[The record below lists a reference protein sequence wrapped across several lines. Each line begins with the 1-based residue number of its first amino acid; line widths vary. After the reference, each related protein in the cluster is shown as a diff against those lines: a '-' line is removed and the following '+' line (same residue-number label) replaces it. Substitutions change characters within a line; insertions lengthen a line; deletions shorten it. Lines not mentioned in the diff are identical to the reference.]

1 MNKVDLSIPMRQS
14 VKGLVLIF
22 IFSVRQ
28 LIRMFWPIIL
38 MVVIQKNFF
47 DNKMILLVIVV
58 IVLLVL
64 LVVHTILYYLNF
76 IFYISNG
83 EFVLKKGY
91 FRKKILTV
99 PLDRIQ
105 SVNTKQNLIQ
115 QVLDVV
121 TLEIDT
127 AGSVAKELKIQA
139 LEKSFAIELQ
149 KQLRPVEL
157 KGTKTENDLQVEE
170 TAGIAEEVILKL
182 TPSDLMRI
190 GISQNHLRAGL
201 IIIAFGF
208 QIFQQIQ
215 DMFKEKAEEYSSE
228 FIGLISASNWALVTF
243 LIVFFL
249 FVSVVFSL
257 LRTVLKY
264 FDFKLTRNEGTYRIE
279 SGLLN
284 KRNVII
290 PHGKVQEL
298 KWETSP
304 LKRFFGIYNLV
315 FKQAVSDQNRR
326 QQLVDAPGCLSTHL
340 EKLRTDLF
348 GGNKLTDNIKIY
360 TNPYYFRRLWLI
372 YGWLPVLVSS
382 PFLFDEWIYWLSVLV
397 WLAGSAFYASL
408 ILKKRYFSIN
418 NEQIIVSGGAISHQ
432 WTQMELHKIQAV
444 EFRQSVFQKKR
455 LLSSLSIMNASGS
468 ITIPYID
475 ENVAKQIYNYLLYHT
490 EVSNKK
496 WM

>member
-1 MNKVDLSIPMRQS
+1 MSNIDLSIPTRQS
-14 VKGLVLIF
+14 AKGLVLIF
-22 IFSVRQ
+22 IFSLRQ
-28 LIRMFWPIIL
+28 FIKMFWPLIL
-38 MVVIQKNFF
+38 VVVFQEKLFKDLF
-47 DNKMILLVIVV
+47 ILGIAVL
-58 IVLLVL
+58 VLLFL

-76 IFYISNG
+76 LFYISNG

-149 KQLRPVEL
+149 KQLRPVDL
-157 KGTKTENDLQVEE
+157 KRTETGSDLPEEKPAGTT
-170 TAGIAEEVILKL
+170 EEVILKL
-182 TPSDLMRI
+182 TPADLMRI

-215 DMFKEKAEEYSSE
+215 DMFDDKAEEYSSE
-228 FIGLISASNWALVTF
+228 FIRFISNSNWALITF
-243 LIVFFL
+243 LVIFFL
-249 FVSVVFSL
+249 AVSVVFSL

-264 FDFKLTRNEGTYRIE
+264 FDFKLIKNEGTYRIE

-298 KWETSP
+298 KWETGP
-304 LKRFFGIYNLV
+304 LKKLFGIFHLV

-348 GGNKLTDNIKIY
+348 GENKLNDNIKIY
-360 TNPYYFRRLWLI
+360 SNPYYLRRLWLF
-372 YGWLPVLVSS
+372 YGWVPVLVSL
-382 PFLFDEWIYWLSVLV
+382 PFLFDEWIYWLAVV
-397 WLAGSAFYASL
+397 AWLAGSAFYASL
-408 ILKKRYFSIN
+408 KLKKRYFSMN

-432 WTQMELHKIQAV
+432 LTQMELHKIQAV

-455 LLSSLSIMNASGS
+455 SLSSLSIMNASGS
-468 ITIPYID
+468 ITIPFID
-475 ENVAKQIYNYLLYHT
+475 ETMAKQIYNYLLYHT

>member
-1 MNKVDLSIPMRQS
+1 MNNVDLSIPTRQS
-14 VKGLVLIF
+14 AKGLVLIF
-22 IFSVRQ
+22 IFSLRQ
-28 LIRMFWPIIL
+28 FFKMFWPAILVVVFQEKIFNDIL
-38 MVVIQKNFF
+38 MLGIA
-47 DNKMILLVIVV
+47 V
-58 IVLLVL
+58 IVLLIL
-64 LVVHTILYYLNF
+64 LLIHTILYYLNF

-83 EFVLKKGY
+83 EFVLTKGY

-149 KQLRPVEL
+149 KQLRPVKL
-157 KGTKTENDLQVEE
+157 KRTEAESDFQVKE

-190 GISQNHLRAGL
+190 GISQNHLSAGL

-215 DMFKEKAEEYSSE
+215 DIFKDKAEEYSNE
-228 FIGLISASNWALVTF
+228 FMGLISNSNWALITF
-243 LIVFFL
+243 LVIFFL
-249 FVSVVFSL
+249 IVSVVFSL

-264 FDFKLTRNEGTYRIE
+264 FNFKLIKNEGTYRIE

-298 KWETSP
+298 KWETGP
-304 LKRFFGIYNLV
+304 LKKLFGIYHLV

-348 GGNKLTDNIKIY
+348 GENKLTDSIKIY
-360 TNPYYFRRLWLI
+360 TNPYYFRRLWI
-372 YGWLPVLVSS
+372 FYGWLPVLVSS
-382 PFLFDEWIYWLSVLV
+382 LFLFDEWFYWLSVLV

-408 ILKKRYFSIN
+408 MLKKRYFSMN
-418 NEQIIVSGGAISHQ
+418 NEQIIVSGGAISHKL
-432 WTQMELHKIQAV
+432 TQMELHKIQAV
-444 EFRQSVFQKKR
+444 EFRQSVFQKKHS
-455 LLSSLSIMNASGS
+455 LSSLSIMNASGS
-468 ITIPYID
+468 ITIPSID
-475 ENVAKQIYNYLLYHT
+475 ETMAKQIYNYLLYHT
-490 EVSNKK
+490 EVSKKK

>member
-1 MNKVDLSIPMRQS
+1 MSNADLSIPTRQS
-14 VKGLVLIF
+14 AKGLVLIF
-22 IFSVRQ
+22 VFSLRQ
-28 LIRMFWPIIL
+28 FIKMFWPVIL
-38 MVVIQKNFF
+38 VVVFQEKFF
-47 DNKMILLVIVV
+47 KDIVILGIVV

-64 LVVHTILYYLNF
+64 LVIHTILYYLNF
-76 IFYISNG
+76 LFYISNG

-139 LEKSFAIELQ
+139 LEKSFAVELQ
-149 KQLRPVEL
+149 NRLHPVEL
-157 KGTKTENDLQVEE
+157 KRTKREADLQVEN
-170 TAGIAEEVILKL
+170 TAKTTDEVILKL
-182 TPSDLMRI
+182 TPADLMRI

-215 DMFKEKAEEYSSE
+215 DMFKDKAEEYSNE
-228 FIGLISASNWALVTF
+228 FMGFISASSWALITF
-243 LIVFFL
+243 LVVFFL
-249 FVSVVFSL
+249 AVSVVFSL

-264 FDFKLTRNEGTYRIE
+264 FDFRLIKNEGTYRIE
-279 SGLLN
+279 TGLLN

-298 KWETSP
+298 KWETGP
-304 LKRFFGIYNLV
+304 LKKLFGIYHLV

-326 QQLVDAPGCLSTHL
+326 QQLVDAPGCLSVHL
-340 EKLRTDLF
+340 ERLRTDLF
-348 GGNKLTDNIKIY
+348 GENKLTDDIKIY
-360 TNPYYFRRLWLI
+360 SNPYYFRRLWII
-372 YGWLPVLVSS
+372 YGWIPVLVSS

-408 ILKKRYFSIN
+408 KLKKRYFSMN
-418 NEQIIVSGGAISHQ
+418 NDQIIVSGGAISHQ
-432 WTQMELHKIQAV
+432 LTQMELHKIQAV

-455 LLSSLSIMNASGS
+455 SLSSLSIMNASGA

-475 ENVAKQIYNYLLYHT
+475 ETLAKQIYNYLLYHT
-490 EVSNKK
+490 EVSEKK

>member
-1 MNKVDLSIPMRQS
+1 MNNIDLSIPTRQS

-22 IFSVRQ
+22 IFSLRQ
-28 LIRMFWPIIL
+28 FIKMFWPLIL
-38 MVVIQKNFF
+38 VVVFQEKLFKDLF
-47 DNKMILLVIVV
+47 ILGIAVL
-58 IVLLVL
+58 VLLFL

-76 IFYISNG
+76 LFFISNG

-127 AGSVAKELKIQA
+127 AGSVSKELKIQA

-149 KQLRPVEL
+149 KQLRPVDL
-157 KGTKTENDLQVEE
+157 KRTEAGSDLPEEEPAVKT
-170 TAGIAEEVILKL
+170 EEVILRL
-182 TPSDLMRI
+182 TPADLMKI

-215 DMFKEKAEEYSSE
+215 DMFDDQAEEYSSE
-228 FIGLISASNWALVTF
+228 FIRFISNSNWALITF
-243 LIVFFL
+243 LILFFL
-249 FVSVVFSL
+249 IIAILFSL
-257 LRTVLKY
+257 IRTVLKY
-264 FDFKLTRNEGTYRIE
+264 FEFKLIKNEGTYRIE

-304 LKRFFGIYNLV
+304 LKKLFGIYHLV

-348 GGNKLTDNIKIY
+348 GENKLNDTLKIY
-360 TNPYYFRRLWLI
+360 SNPYYFRRLWII
-372 YGWLPVLVSS
+372 YGWVPVLVSL
-382 PFLFDEWIYWLSVLV
+382 PFLFDEWIYWLAVV
-397 WLAGSAFYASL
+397 TWLAGSAFYASL
-408 ILKKRYFSIN
+408 KLKKRYFSMN

-432 WTQMELHKIQAV
+432 LTQMELHKIQAV

-455 LLSSLSIMNASGS
+455 SLSSLSIMNASGS
-468 ITIPYID
+468 ITIPFID
-475 ENVAKQIYNYLLYHT
+475 ETMAKQIYNYLLYHT

>member
-1 MNKVDLSIPMRQS
+1 MNKVDLTIPTRQS

-22 IFSVRQ
+22 IFSLRQ
-28 LIRMFWPIIL
+28 FIRMFWPVIL
-38 MVVIQKNFF
+38 VAVFQEKYFKDLF
-47 DNKMILLVIVV
+47 ILGIAV

-115 QVLDVV
+115 QVLNVV

-127 AGSVAKELKIQA
+127 AGSVAKELKIHA
-139 LEKSFAIELQ
+139 LEKSFSVELQ
-149 KQLRPVEL
+149 NQLRSGEFIKEVIESEN
-157 KGTKTENDLQVEE
+157 KGEITGVT
-170 TAGIAEEVILKL
+170 EEVILKL

-215 DMFKEKAEEYSSE
+215 DMFKEKAEEYSNE
-228 FIGLISASNWALVTF
+228 FIGFMSNSNWALITF
-243 LIVFFL
+243 LVAFFL
-249 FVSVVFSL
+249 IISILFSL
-257 LRTVLKY
+257 FRTVLKY
-264 FDFKLTRNEGTYRIE
+264 FGFKLTKKEGTFRIE

-298 KWETSP
+298 KWETGP
-304 LKRFFGIYNLV
+304 LKKLFGIYHIA

-326 QQLVDAPGCLSTHL
+326 EQQVDAPGCLSTHL
-340 EKLRTDLF
+340 ELLKNDLF
-348 GGNKLTDNIKIY
+348 GEDRLTDELKFY
-360 TNPYYFRRLWLI
+360 TNSYYFRRLWMI
-372 YGWLPVLVSS
+372 YGWIPVLLVS
-382 PFLFDEWIYWLSVLV
+382 PLLYDEWIF
-397 WLAGSAFYASL
+397 WLAVFIWLPVSAFYCSL
-408 ILKKRYFSIN
+408 ILKKRYFSMN
-418 NEQIIVSGGAISHQ
+418 NEQIIVSRGAISHQ

-455 LLSSLSIMNASGS
+455 GLSSLSIMNASGS
-468 ITIPYID
+468 VTIPFID
-475 ENVAKQIYNYLLYHT
+475 ENVARLIYNYLLYHT
-490 EVSNKK
+490 EVSKKK

>member
-1 MNKVDLSIPMRQS
+1 MNKVDLTVPTRQS
-14 VKGLVLIF
+14 AKGLVLIF
-22 IFSVRQ
+22 IFSLQ
-28 LIRMFWPIIL
+28 QFIRMFWPVIL
-38 MVVIQKNFF
+38 VAVFQEKYF
-47 DNKMILLVIVV
+47 KGILVPGIVV
-58 IVLLVL
+58 IVVLVL

-115 QVLDVV
+115 QVLNVE

-127 AGSVAKELKIQA
+127 AGSVAKELKIHA
-139 LEKSFAIELQ
+139 LEKSYSIALQ
-149 KQLRPVEL
+149 NQLRSAEL
-157 KGTKTENDLQVEE
+157 KREVTDSENLDEVAEV
-170 TAGIAEEVILKL
+170 AEEVILKL
-182 TPSDLMRI
+182 TPSDLLRI

-201 IIIAFGF
+201 IIVAFGF

-215 DMFKEKAEEYSSE
+215 DMFREKADEYSNE
-228 FIGLISASNWALVTF
+228 FIGFMSNSNWALITF
-243 LIVFFL
+243 LVVFFL
-249 FVSVVFSL
+249 IISILFSL
-257 LRTVLKY
+257 FRTVLKY
-264 FDFKLTRNEGTYRIE
+264 FDFKLTKKEGTYRIE

-298 KWETSP
+298 KWETGP
-304 LKRFFGIYNLV
+304 LKKLFGIYHIA

-326 QQLVDAPGCLSTHL
+326 ELQVDAPGCLSNHL
-340 EKLRTDLF
+340 EILRNDLF
-348 GGNKLTDNIKIY
+348 SENKLTDIQKIY
-360 TNPYYFRRLWLI
+360 TNPYYFRRLWMF
-372 YGWLPVLVSS
+372 YGWIPVLLASPFFYDEWMFWIAVAFWLPV
-382 PFLFDEWIYWLSVLV
+382 
-397 WLAGSAFYASL
+397 SAYYCSL
-408 ILKKRYFSIN
+408 ILKKRYFSMN
-418 NEQIIVSGGAISHQ
+418 NEQIIVSKGAISHQ

-444 EFRQSVFQKKR
+444 EFRQSIFQKKR
-455 LLSSLSIMNASGS
+455 ALSNLSIMNASGS
-468 ITIPYID
+468 ITIPFID

-490 EVSNKK
+490 EVSQKK

>member
-1 MNKVDLSIPMRQS
+1 MNKADLSIPNRQS
-14 VKGLVLIF
+14 ARGLVLIF

-28 LIRMFWPIIL
+28 LIKTFWP
-38 MVVIQKNFF
+38 
-47 DNKMILLVIVV
+47 
-58 IVLLVL
+58 VLLVFVFQKKIFNDFFTLGIAVSVLIIL

-76 IFYISNG
+76 IFYISDG

-91 FRKKILTV
+91 FRKKVFTV

-139 LEKSFAIELQ
+139 LEKSLAIELQ
-149 KQLRPVEL
+149 KQLRSVEL
-157 KGTKTENDLQVEE
+157 KRTEAETDLQVEE
-170 TAGIAEEVILKL
+170 TVKTDDEVILNL
-182 TPSDLMRI
+182 SPADLMKI

-215 DMFKEKAEEYSSE
+215 DMFKDKAEEYSSE
-228 FIGLISASNWALVTF
+228 FVGFISASSWALITF
-243 LIVFFL
+243 LVVFFL
-249 FVSVVFSL
+249 VVSVVFSL

-264 FDFKLTRNEGTYRIE
+264 FDFKLIKNEGTYRIE

-298 KWETSP
+298 KWETGP
-304 LKRFFGIYNLV
+304 LKKLFGIYHLV

-326 QQLVDAPGCLSTHL
+326 QQLVDAPGCLSVHL

-348 GGNKLTDNIKIY
+348 GENKLTDSIKIY
-360 TNPYYFRRLWLI
+360 TNPYYFRRLWFI
-372 YGWLPVLVSS
+372 YGWLPVLAAT
-382 PFLFDEWIYWLSVLV
+382 PFLYDEWLYWAGVIA
-397 WLAGSAFYASL
+397 WLPCSAFYSSL
-408 ILKKRYFSIN
+408 ILKKSYFSMN
-418 NEQIIVSGGAISHQ
+418 NEQIIVSKGAVSHKL
-432 WTQMELHKIQAV
+432 TQMELHKIQAV

-455 LLSSLSIMNASGS
+455 SLSSISIMNASGS
-468 ITIPYID
+468 ILIPYID
-475 ENVAKQIYNYLLYHT
+475 ETTAKQMYNYLLYHT
-490 EVSNKK
+490 EVSMKK

>member
-1 MNKVDLSIPMRQS
+1 MNNVDLSIPTRQS
-14 VKGLVLIF
+14 AKGLVLIF
-22 IFSVRQ
+22 IISLRQ
-28 LIRMFWPIIL
+28 FIKMFWPAIL
-38 MVVIQKNFF
+38 VVVFQEKIFK
-47 DNKMILLVIVV
+47 DMLLLGIAV

-64 LVVHTILYYLNF
+64 LLIHTILYYLNF
-76 IFYISNG
+76 LFYISNG

-157 KGTKTENDLQVEE
+157 KRTKTENDLQVEE

-215 DMFKEKAEEYSSE
+215 DLFKEKAEEYSNE
-228 FIGLISASNWALVTF
+228 FMGFISNSNWALITF
-243 LIVFFL
+243 LVVFFTVIAIL
-249 FVSVVFSL
+249 FSL
-257 LRTVLKY
+257 FRTVLKY
-264 FDFKLTRNEGTYRIE
+264 FDFKLTKKEGTYRIE

-290 PHGKVQEL
+290 PHSKVQEL
-298 KWETSP
+298 KWETGP
-304 LKRFFGIYNLV
+304 LKKLFGIYLLS

-326 QQLVDAPGCLSTHL
+326 QQLVDAPGCLTTHL

-348 GGNKLTDNIKIY
+348 GENKLNDSLKIY
-360 TNPYYFRRLWLI
+360 SNSYYFRRLWLF
-372 YGWLPVLVSS
+372 YGWVPGLVPS
-382 PFLFDEWIYWLSVLV
+382 PFLFDEWIYWLAVLV
-397 WLAGSAFYASL
+397 WLVVSAFYCSL
-408 ILKKRYFSIN
+408 ILKKRYFSMN

-432 WTQMELHKIQAV
+432 LTQMELHKIQAV

-455 LLSSLSIMNASGS
+455 SLSSLSIMNASGS
-468 ITIPYID
+468 ITIPFID
-475 ENVAKQIYNYLLYHT
+475 ETVAKQIYNYLLYHT